1 MQMQLSQISRLLDSQ
16 LSVAEF
22 RALNTSSFTE
32 YRELS
37 EKRGAAIP
45 IRVEEDVDLLVTP
58 EHITTACELR
68 MKGDL
73 CQEELAYLAD
83 VLQLSDRVTFLNEDI
98 AEYIAEFTD
107 PEINGLF
114 TLERARKIVDEI
126 RKHA

>member
-1 MQMQLSQISRLLDSQ
+1 MQMQLSQILRLLNSQ
-16 LSVAEF
+16 LSGAEF

-45 IRVEEDVDLLVTP
+45 IRVEEDVDILVTP
-58 EHITTACELR
+58 EHIVAACELR

-73 CQEELAYLAD
+73 CPEELAYLAD